1 MQLVHNDKDAHFLL
15 EVVPYQSDPEKK
27 KDNRGTNVRCAEK
40 VVEHGEEGSLRKVQF
55 LYLDMPE
62 VSLAR
67 NADMI
72 ASLVDGRE
80 YGSSQC
86 LMPLDSGIQSNL
98 HLRYFTDRQS
108 GIENQI
114 KLLL

>member
-1 MQLVHNDKDAHFLL
+1 
-15 EVVPYQSDPEKK
+15 
-27 KDNRGTNVRCAEK
+27 
-40 VVEHGEEGSLRKVQF
+40 VVEHGEEGSLRKVQI

-72 ASLVDGRE
+72 ASLIDGRE
-80 YGSSQC
+80 HDSSQC

-108 GIENQI
+108 LRAKVAGMKNQSE
-114 KLLL
+114 LLL